1 MDRDELIRP
10 KDAMRLLQV
19 TNQTLINWEQRGLLT
34 SIRTKGGQRRYRKA
48 DLIARISSDSTTANS
63 SSVSPTDNSTKRVK
77 VAYCRVSSP
86 SQRQDLERQIEF
98 FRTSY
103 PHHIIISDV
112 GSGINFKR
120 KGFNAL
126 LDQAIRGHIE
136 EVVVTH
142 RDRLCR
148 FGFDFFERIVQQ
160 YSKGQIVVLDKRETS
175 PEKELL
181 DDLLSIITVFSSRL
195 YGLRSHKLK
204 NQIKER
210 AFCQARESSIRRTSS
225 TKRPQ
230 TKERAIQEISN
241 KVKEL

>member
-1 MDRDELIRP
+1 MDQDELIRP
-10 KDAMRLLQV
+10 KDAMRILHV
-19 TNQTLINWEQRGLLT
+19 TNQTLINWEQRGLIS

-48 DLIARISSDSTTANS
+48 DLVARSASYPTTANS
-63 SSVSPTDNSTKRVK
+63 TPNQSDKPNKRVK

-86 SQRQDLERQIEF
+86 SQRQDLEKQIEF
-98 FRTSY
+98 FRTTY
-103 PHHIIISDV
+103 PNHLIVSDI

-126 LDQAIRGHIE
+126 LDQAIRGDIQE
-136 EVVVTH
+136 IVVTH

-148 FGFDFFERIVQQ
+148 FGFDFFERIIQQ
-160 YSKGQIVVLDKRETS
+160 YSKGQIVVLNKGETS

-204 NQIKER
+204 NQIKEK
-210 AFCQARESSIRRTSS
+210 AICQARESSTRRTSP

-241 KVKEL
+241 KIQEL

>member
-1 MDRDELIRP
+1 MDQDELIRP

-34 SIRTKGGQRRYRKA
+34 SIRTKGGQRRYRRA
-48 DLIARISSDSTTANS
+48 DLIARIASDSTTANS
-63 SSVSPTDNSTKRVK
+63 TSVSPTDNSIKRVK

-103 PHHIIISDV
+103 PHHIIVSDI

-126 LDQAIRGHIE
+126 LDQAIRGDIE
-136 EVVVTH
+136 EVMVTH

-148 FGFDFFERIVQQ
+148 FGFDFFERIIQQ
-160 YSKGQIVVLDKRETS
+160 YSKGQIVVLDKGETS

-204 NQIKER
+204 NQIKEK
-210 AFCQARESSIRRTSS
+210 AFCQARKSSIRHQ
-225 TKRPQ
+225 P
-230 TKERAIQEISN
+230 KERAIQEISN
-241 KVKEL
+241 KLQKL

>member
-98 FRTSY
+98 FRTAY
-103 PHHIIISDV
+103 PNHLIVSDI

-120 KGFNAL
+120 KGFNSL
-126 LDQAIRGHIE
+126 LDQAIRGDIE
-136 EVVVTH
+136 EIMVTH

-160 YSKGQIVVLDKRETS
+160 YSKGQVVVLDKGETS

-204 NQIKER
+204 NQIKEK
-210 AFCQARESSIRRTSS
+210 AICQVRKS
-225 TKRPQ
+225 TKRHQP
-230 TKERAIQEISN
+230 KERAIQEISN
-241 KVKEL
+241 KLQKL

>member
-1 MDRDELIRP
+1 MDHLRDELIRP

-19 TNQTLINWEQRGLLT
+19 TNQTLINWEQRGLLS
-34 SIRTKGGQRRYRKA
+34 SIRTKGGQRRYRRA
-48 DLIARISSDSTTANS
+48 DLIARISPLSESSNPSPDSS
-63 SSVSPTDNSTKRVK
+63 REDSKPSRRKI
-77 VAYCRVSSP
+77 AYCRVSSP

-98 FRTSY
+98 FRTAY
-103 PHHIIISDV
+103 PNHLIVSDI

-120 KGFNAL
+120 KGFNSL
-126 LDQAIRGHIE
+126 LDQAIGGHIE

-148 FGFDFFERIVQQ
+148 FGFDFFERIIQD
-160 YSKGQIVVLDKRETS
+160 YSKGQVVVLHQGETS

-204 NQIKER
+204 TQIKER
-210 AFCQARESSIRRTSS
+210 ALCQARETTRNSH
-225 TKRPQ
+225 PQ
-230 TKERAIQEISN
+230 SKERAIREISN
-241 KVKEL
+241 KVQKL